1 MLCRCQGAPLCQSI
15 VCELRV
21 CFPRPSK
28 DIFIFSHHHFPSW
41 QRFRPQL
48 DRNLHSSLSLPTIE
62 IGPRICPR
70 CNCCVRL
77 AEVSARQLPR
87 RPMGG
92 GLPLVCSVVWGH
104 LEGGTATGVAPFFSS
119 SSVAL
124 ESSILFFLLGRLSL
138 RVESLL
144 SIPAWPMG
152 VGIDYPFFFFPA
164 ARQAR
169 TGTEKRS

>member
-1 MLCRCQGAPLCQSI
+1 MFVSQGRAKISLYFPIIIFPLGKDFGPSWTETYI
-15 VCELRV
+15 ARS
-21 CFPRPSK
+21 PYPPSK
-28 DIFIFSHHHFPSW
+28 SGPEFVRAATAASGS
-41 QRFRPQL
+41 RR
-48 DRNLHSSLSLPTIE
+48 SLP
-62 IGPRICPR
+62 GNCPEGR
-70 CNCCVRL
+70 W
-77 AEVSARQLPR
+77 AA
-87 RPMGG
+87 GG
-92 GLPLVCSVVWGH
+92 GPPPLVCSVVWGH